1 MFSTRNSLFNTNELL
16 FGKRMTIVRVLW
28 LMLLASLVPGC
39 ASFPE
44 YRTPKVETTAIN
56 KELIR
61 NKPSVYMP
69 LKYMSNVSSGDEKS
83 NTESVTPL
91 PRLRRIVE
99 KTANES
105 AIFQSFAFESFQAKN
120 MDYVLEIEMLNY
132 GSKGKAMAA
141 GFITGFTLFLVPSA
155 ATDNFKLTAKLY
167 DKNSNLVKTYFYDD
181 AVTTWFGI
189 WFIPVAG
196 YTPAN
201 AMENLWENMIKT
213 LFRDLIKDNMLFK
226 T

>member
-1 MFSTRNSLFNTNELL
+1 MFSTRNSLLNANE
-16 FGKRMTIVRVLW
+16 FIFDKRMAIFRVLW
-28 LMLLASLVPGC
+28 LMLLAYFVAGC

-44 YRTPKVETTAIN
+44 YRTPKVEVTAVS
-56 KELIR
+56 KGLIL

-69 LKYMSNVSSGDEKS
+69 LKYMSNLSSGDEKS
-83 NTESVTPL
+83 NVESVTPL

-99 KTANES
+99 KTANELT
-105 AIFQSFAFESFQAKN
+105 IFQSFTFESFQAKN
-120 MDYVLEIEMLNY
+120 KDYVLEIEMLNY

-167 DKNSNLVKTYFYDD
+167 DKNSNLIKTYSYDD
-181 AVTTWFGI
+181 AITTWLGI

-196 YTPAN
+196 YTLTN
-201 AMENLWENMIKT
+201 AMDELWENMIKT
-213 LFRDLIKDNMLFK
+213 LFSDLIKDNMLFK

>member
-1 MFSTRNSLFNTNELL
+1 MFSTRKSLFNANELM
-16 FGKRMTIVRVLW
+16 FGKWTAIYRVLW
-28 LMLLASLVPGC
+28 LVLLASLVTGC

-56 KELIR
+56 KESIR

-69 LKYMSNVSSGDEKS
+69 LKYLSNLSSGDEKS

-91 PRLRRIVE
+91 PRVRRIVE
-99 KTANES
+99 KTANEL
-105 AIFQSFAFESFQAKN
+105 AIFQSFTFESFQAKN

-167 DKNSNLVKTYFYDD
+167 DKNSNLIKTYSYDD

-196 YTPAN
+196 YTPTN

>member
-1 MFSTRNSLFNTNELL
+1 MIFTRHRYLL
-16 FGKRMTIVRVLW
+16 ISAKWMATFRVLW
-28 LMLLASLVPGC
+28 LMLLVSLVTGC

-44 YRTPKVETTAIN
+44 YRTPKVEGIVN
-56 KELIR
+56 KELIQ
-61 NKPSVYMP
+61 NKPSVYIP
-69 LKYMSNVSSGDEKS
+69 LRYMTNLSSGDEKS
-83 NTESVTPL
+83 NTESVTQL
-91 PRLRRIVE
+91 PRIRRIVE
-99 KTANES
+99 KTANEL
-105 AIFQSFAFESFQAKN
+105 ATFQTFTFESFQAKN

-141 GFITGFTLFLVPSA
+141 GLLTGLSLYLIPST

-167 DKNSNLVKTYFYDD
+167 DKNRNLVKTYTYDD

-196 YTPAN
+196 YTPIK

-213 LFRDLIKDNMLFK
+213 LFRDLINDNMLFK

>member
-1 MFSTRNSLFNTNELL
+1 MFCTRNRSFNTKEIL
-16 FGKRMTIVRVLW
+16 FGKWMTIFRVLW
-28 LMLLASLVPGC
+28 LMFLASIVTGC

-44 YRTPKVETTAIN
+44 YRTPKVETIAIN

-69 LKYMSNVSSGDEKS
+69 LRYMNNLSSGDEKS
-83 NTESVTPL
+83 NTESVAPL
-91 PRLRRIVE
+91 PRLRGIVE
-99 KTANES
+99 KTANELEV
-105 AIFQSFAFESFQAKN
+105 FQSFTFESFQAEN
-120 MDYVLEIEMLNY
+120 MDYVLEIEMLNS

-167 DKNSNLVKTYFYDD
+167 DKNRNLVKTYSYDD
-181 AVTTWFGI
+181 SITTWFGI

-196 YTPAN
+196 YTPTKAV
-201 AMENLWENMIKT
+201 ENLWENMIKT
-213 LFRDLIKDNMLFK
+213 LFSDLIKDNMLFK